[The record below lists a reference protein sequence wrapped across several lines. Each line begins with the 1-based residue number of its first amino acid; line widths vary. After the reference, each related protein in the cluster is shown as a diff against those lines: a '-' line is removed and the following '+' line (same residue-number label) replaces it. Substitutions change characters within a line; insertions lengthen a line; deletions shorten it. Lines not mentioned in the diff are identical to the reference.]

1 MALSSLLL
9 QVDLT
14 LECKHCGHLITKK
27 GSWFKVIHRFK
38 CERCKRE
45 TPMTYSDKVALF
57 NKHAGLSQP
66 KPKSRPD

>member
-1 MALSSLLL
+1 MVLSSLLL

-14 LECKHCGHLITKK
+14 FECKYCGHVTAKK

-45 TPMTYSDKVALF
+45 TPMTYSDKIALF
-57 NKHAGLSQP
+57 NKHARLSQP
-66 KPKSRPD
+66 KPKPRPD